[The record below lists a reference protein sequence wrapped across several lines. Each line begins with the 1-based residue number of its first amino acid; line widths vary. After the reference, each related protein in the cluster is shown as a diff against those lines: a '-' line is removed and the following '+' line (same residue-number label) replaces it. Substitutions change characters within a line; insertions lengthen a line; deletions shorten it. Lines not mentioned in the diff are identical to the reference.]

1 MSSMTKFFLVTI
13 GILILFVAVLVLVIY
28 IQHAANK
35 AEIQKIKNIMT
46 LEQNE
51 RNKKAE
57 EIINN
62 ANKKKSDI
70 RTGNDNDSFNS
81 SLDVLQEFT
90 GNRTNRN

>member
-1 MSSMTKFFLVTI
+1 MTKFFLVTI
-13 GILILFVAVLVLVIY
+13 GILILFVAVLILVIY
-28 IQHAANK
+28 IQHEANK
-35 AEIQKIKNIMT
+35 AEIQKIKNRMT

-81 SLDVLQEFT
+81 SLDILQEFT
-90 GNRTNRN
+90 GNRTDKN